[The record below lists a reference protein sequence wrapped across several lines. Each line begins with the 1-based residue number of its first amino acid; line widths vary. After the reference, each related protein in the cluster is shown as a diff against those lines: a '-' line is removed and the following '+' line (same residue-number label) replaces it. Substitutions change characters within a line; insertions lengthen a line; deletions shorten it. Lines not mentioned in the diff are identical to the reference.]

1 MGAHIAYAIDP
12 VAERRVLAEEAG
24 AIALHP
30 GEAVEMIREATKG
43 RKPDCAIA
51 VFERDETVDLALRLV
66 RARDTVSVIGVQQ
79 SRRYA
84 FPLELFCSGPDV
96 QGWDVL
102 GPRGASHPVPAGA
115 GGTPAAREIYQPP
128 FCH

>member
-51 VFERDETVDLALRLV
+51 VFGRDETVDLALRLV

-84 FPLELFCSGPDV
+84 FPLERFL
-96 QGWDVL
+96 Q
-102 GPRGASHPVPAGA
+102 RA
-115 GGTPAAREIYQPP
+115 
-128 FCH
+128 

>member
-1 MGAHIAYAIDP
+1 MSTRTSTPRTRLSPAQRREQLLDLGVRLLSTRSLDELSID
-12 VAERRVLAEEAG
+12 VLAEEAG
-24 AIALHP
+24 AIALF
-30 GEAVEMIREATKG
+30 G
-43 RKPDCAIA
+43 
-51 VFERDETVDLALRLV
+51 RDETVDLAPRLV

-84 FPLELFCSGPDV
+84 FPLERFCSGPDV

-115 GGTPAAREIYQPP
+115 VGTPAA
-128 FCH
+128 

>member
-51 VFERDETVDLALRLV
+51 VFGRDETVDLALRLV

-79 SRRYA
+79 SQRYA
-84 FPLELFCSGPDV
+84 FPLELFL
-96 QGWDVL
+96 Q
-102 GPRGASHPVPAGA
+102 RA
-115 GGTPAAREIYQPP
+115 
-128 FCH
+128 